1 MSKEMKRE
9 LRKLRLKHDLIEKTD
24 CTPEENS
31 AFSETKAKGETL
43 PENVFEYL
51 GDDGT
56 GNGTFYKV
64 SDTGLTDAEKAE
76 YIQLKQSRDITI
88 IKNCTVFFAA
98 LAALGLT
105 LTILNYIY
113 YMM

>member
-1 MSKEMKRE
+1 MSKDMKRE

-31 AFSETKAKGETL
+31 AFSEIKAKGETL

-64 SDTGLTDAEKAE
+64 SDTGLTDAEKE
-76 YIQLKQSRDITI
+76 EQT
-88 IKNCTVFFAA
+88 TVSERLTKLLTFDENAPTLWDLRTKVIDAA
-98 LAALGLT
+98 YKYCG
-105 LTILNYIY
+105 
-113 YMM
+113 

>member
-31 AFSETKAKGETL
+31 AFSEIKAQQGIL
-43 PENVFEYL
+43 PENDFEYL

-56 GNGTFYKV
+56 GKGTFYKV
-64 SDTGLTDAEKAE
+64 SDTGLTDAEKEE
-76 YIQLKQSRDITI
+76 YIQLKQSRDIAI
-88 IKNCTVFFAA
+88 IKNCTVFFTV

-105 LTILNYIY
+105 LAILNYIS

>member
-1 MSKEMKRE
+1 MSKDMKRE
-9 LRKLRLKHDLIEKTD
+9 LRKLRLKLELIEQTD
-24 CTPEENS
+24 CTPDENAEFS
-31 AFSETKAKGETL
+31 AIKAQGETL

-56 GNGTFYKV
+56 GKGTFYKV
-64 SDTGLTDAEKAE
+64 SDTGLPDAEKEE
-76 YIQLKQSRDITI
+76 YIQLKQSRDIAI

-98 LAALGLT
+98 LAALGLA
-105 LTILNYIY
+105 LGILNYIS